1 MSGARLASV
10 AVENAVAD
18 SPVLA
23 DAPEGFWG
31 AFPPDPL
38 AIRAG
43 RSVRDGYARGWGLQ
57 FNNLRARVIDDPV
70 YRDALALAGGRSV
83 MGEAN
88 RLNLYLIIRYFLAPY
103 APGAHIVEFGAYRGG
118 NAMFMAHVVKT
129 LYPGMRIFALDTF
142 AGMPAT
148 DRSVD
153 AHGQGDF
160 ADASLEELQA
170 LARSRGLDNLEFV
183 KGLFEDSAPHLLP
196 SIGRVALAHIDCDIY
211 SAVAFAYQ
219 VVRPFMVPGGY
230 MVFDDA
236 TTSSCIGAT
245 EAVESLVIRRD
256 GLHSEQI
263 YPQFVF
269 RAP

>member
-1 MSGARLASV
+1 M
-10 AVENAVAD
+10 ENLVAD
-18 SPVLA
+18 SPDFA
-23 DAPEGFWG
+23 DASEGFWG
-31 AFPPDPL
+31 AFPPDPGT
-38 AIRAG
+38 IRAG

-57 FNNLRARVIDDPV
+57 FNNLRARILDDPL
-70 YRDALALAGGRSV
+70 YRDALALAEGRSV

-103 APGAHIVEFGAYRGG
+103 AAGAHIIEFGAYRGG

-129 LYPGMRIFALDTF
+129 LYPGMRVFALDTF
-142 AGMPAT
+142 EGMPPT

-160 ADASLEELQA
+160 GDTSLEELMA
-170 LARSRGLDNLEFV
+170 LARSRGLHNLEFV
-183 KGLFEDSAPHLLP
+183 KGLFEDSAPSLLR
-196 SIGRVALAHIDCDIY
+196 SVGRVALSHIDCDIY
-211 SAVAFAYQ
+211 SAVAFAYEA
-219 VVRPFMVPGGY
+219 VRPFMVPGGY
-230 MVFDDA
+230 IVFDDA
-236 TTSSCIGAT
+236 TTASCIGAT

-256 GLHSEQI
+256 GLNSEQI